1 VQRSSHS
8 IGLPPASRTWTEGK
22 AVSSWAGSHAD
33 DRDHDPSRSL
43 EWSSLAEQQCTYPG
57 DQAPCCT
64 FQRRTASLGRGPHVL
79 GPALGPALAR
89 VDTPSLVDTR
99 ADRLEEEEEEEARR
113 AAPPL
118 SAAGR
123 FVPEG
128 QAGASVIA
136 GGGGHR
142 ACCCGDG
149 ISGIAPVATGGALQ
163 TTGNSLRR
171 AVQHAAAS
179 RQCMAHEG
187 LGWVREPPGSL
198 LARSWQQGSLLYCMI
213 IQ

>member
-142 ACCCGDG
+142 ACCCGWYLRDSARG
-149 ISGIAPVATGGALQ
+149 YRRCPSNNREFPAAGGAACCSQ
-163 TTGNSLRR
+163 Q
-171 AVQHAAAS
+171 AVHGA
-179 RQCMAHEG
+179 
-187 LGWVREPPGSL
+187 
-198 LARSWQQGSLLYCMI
+198 
-213 IQ
+213 